1 MNPQV
6 STDLQLSRSDR
17 ITAGI
22 LAAMILFVTGYTVT
36 RVSLSQT
43 APGTGADVEHN
54 VIPHEATLWSGF
66 AE

>member
-6 STDLQLSRSDR
+6 STNLQLSRSDR
-17 ITAGI
+17 ITAAVF
-22 LAAMILFVTGYTVT
+22 AAMILFVTGYTIT

-43 APGTGADVEHN
+43 SPDAGADVEHN
-54 VIPHEATLWSGF
+54 VIPHEAALWSGL